1 MHVETSRF
9 GPLEVDDSRIFT
21 FHEGLLGF
29 PHQRRY
35 TLVHTC
41 PDPVFYWL
49 QAVDEPGLAFL
60 VCDPRT
66 FVPDYEVPVRPDD
79 LELLDLRDL
88 ADCQVLVI
96 VNKVSGCLTGNLL
109 GPLVVG
115 TPSLRAK
122 QMVLTDRRYGT
133 RQVLVPLEAARPL
146 AKTA

>member
-9 GPLEVDDSRIFT
+9 GPLEVDDSRVIT

-35 TLVHTC
+35 TLLHTC

-66 FVPDYEVPVRPDD
+66 FVPDYEVAVRPDD
-79 LELLDLRDL
+79 LELLELQDP

-96 VNKVSGCLTGNLL
+96 VNKVAGCLTGNLL

-115 TPSLRAK
+115 TRTLRAK
-122 QMVLTDRRYGT
+122 QLVLTDKRYGT
-133 RQVLVPLEAARPL
+133 RHVLVPQEAARPL